1 MKLETEIEC
10 PTCRRKIK
18 IKVEE
23 MVPSKSKI
31 CNWCKTEIEFTGDDG
46 RKIQKSLDDFEK
58 NMKKLFK

>member
-31 CNWCKTEIEFTGDDG
+31 CNWCKTEIEFRNLCSSTM
-46 RKIQKSLDDFEK
+46 ISFQF
-58 NMKKLFK
+58 